1 MIDPRNHTNR
11 SRAAAID
18 TTTRFETLLLL
29 AVAVCLAL
37 AAVQGSGALLHSELR
52 TQDVRVEPGQTLW
65 SLAKQY
71 PVEGADTA
79 RTVEIIASLN
89 GLSDGVI
96 QAGSTVRV
104 PVTNTEQGA
113 VALR

>member
-1 MIDPRNHTNR
+1 MIDPRNHTTR
-11 SRAAAID
+11 TRAADA
-18 TTTRFETLLLL
+18 TARVETLLLA

-37 AAVQGSGALLHSELR
+37 AAVQGSGALPHSDLR

-89 GLSDGVI
+89 GLHDGVI
-96 QAGSTVRV
+96 LAGSTVRV
-104 PVTNTEQGA
+104 PATRADQSRM
-113 VALR
+113 ALR

>member
-1 MIDPRNHTNR
+1 MIDPRKYTAR
-11 SRAAAID
+11 TPAADA
-18 TTTRFETLLLL
+18 TTRVETLLLA

-37 AAVQGSGALLHSELR
+37 AALQGSGALLHSDLR

-65 SLAKQY
+65 SLATQY
-71 PVEGADTA
+71 PVEGSDTA

-89 GLSDGVI
+89 DLDGGVL

-104 PVTNTEQGA
+104 PVTNTDPGA